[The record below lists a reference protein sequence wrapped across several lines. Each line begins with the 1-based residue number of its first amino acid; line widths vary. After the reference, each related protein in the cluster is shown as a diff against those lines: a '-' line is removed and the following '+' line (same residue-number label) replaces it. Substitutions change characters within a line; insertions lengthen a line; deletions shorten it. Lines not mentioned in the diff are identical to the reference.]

1 MTTLMLRRRQNIGVE
16 FVSNVNPT
24 ISVFKRLCKH
34 TSKEAFDKDM
44 ERIHY
49 SCKEISHR
57 ILYSDPPHVEGF
69 SEDVMNLDYVA
80 SYLIP
85 VVTEVTSIDLDGFT
99 HEITC
104 CSEFESKNI
113 LLKLTKTIKYN
124 NEVVSNSNVK
134 DSSDVFE
141 VTN

>member
-1 MTTLMLRRRQNIGVE
+1 
-16 FVSNVNPT
+16 
-24 ISVFKRLCKH
+24 
-34 TSKEAFDKDM
+34 
-44 ERIHY
+44 
-49 SCKEISHR
+49 
-57 ILYSDPPHVEGF
+57 
-69 SEDVMNLDYVA
+69 MNLDYVT

-85 VVTEVTSIDLDGFT
+85 VVTEVTFIDLDGFT

-134 DSSDVFE
+134 DSSDVFD